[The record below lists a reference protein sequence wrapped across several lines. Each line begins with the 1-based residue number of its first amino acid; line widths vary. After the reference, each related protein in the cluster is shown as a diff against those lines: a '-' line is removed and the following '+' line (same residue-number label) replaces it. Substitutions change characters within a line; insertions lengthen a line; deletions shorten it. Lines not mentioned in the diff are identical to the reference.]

1 MGVAGHTVAVIGVVE
16 LVAFVVMRGG
26 LYKYSLPHA
35 SCVRAEQMMGK
46 SGHPLRLFPYFQINT
61 HTHTHTGMKG
71 REGKGRD
78 S

>member
-35 SCVRAEQMMGK
+35 SCVRAEQMME
-46 SGHPLRLFPYFQINT
+46 SQATHFPPPFFPLLPIQ
-61 HTHTHTGMKG
+61 
-71 REGKGRD
+71 
-78 S
+78 